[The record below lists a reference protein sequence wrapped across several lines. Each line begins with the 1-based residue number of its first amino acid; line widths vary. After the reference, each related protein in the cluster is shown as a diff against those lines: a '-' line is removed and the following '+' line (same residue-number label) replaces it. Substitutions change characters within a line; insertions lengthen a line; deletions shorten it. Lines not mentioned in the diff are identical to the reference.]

1 MPPLTLTEAPM
12 SPLTA
17 VAESRVAALTQELI
31 DLLGEAA
38 VATDDARLERASIDG
53 SALSPLIT
61 ELLPLGRA
69 QVVATPASAELIA
82 ATVAAAV
89 RHEVPITPRGKGTG
103 NYGQGIPMSG
113 GLVLDTSR
121 ARRIIEVGDGWIEAE
136 AGAVMWALE
145 QAANKAGQQLWMYP
159 STAQS
164 TVGGFVSGGSGG
176 TGSIANGM
184 IHQGFVRAIEV
195 VHGSG
200 DGAPVRLEG
209 DDAVPYLH
217 NYGTAGII
225 TTVRVALEP
234 LQPWRALLASFERY
248 EDVVH
253 LMRPLA
259 ALTPTPRLVSGDR
272 AEIAA
277 CLPAD
282 LGIPAGRASLRAILD
297 EATVAEATALIE
309 AAGGRVDNVREGAQ
323 HTVKLSMN
331 SYNHPIEWLQKS
343 APVPYFH
350 VEVLGD
356 ALVDRLDEVQG
367 VYPGAMLHIE
377 AQRGRPIGMLAA
389 PYESAAEVLAG
400 FDRLAVL
407 GVSTHNPHQWAVDFE
422 PERTAALAA
431 VTDPHGLLNPGKLG
445 AKVHSHT
452 GTQM

>member
-1 MPPLTLTEAPM
+1 M
-12 SPLTA
+12 SALGAIDTTRIDA
-17 VAESRVAALTQELI
+17 LRVELVDI
-31 DLLGEAA
+31 LGEAA
-38 VATDDARLERASIDG
+38 VATDDARLERASVDG
-53 SALSPLIT
+53 SGMSPLIK

-69 QVVATPASAELIA
+69 QILAMPSSAEQIV

-89 RHEVPITPRGKGTG
+89 RHGVPVTPRGKGTG
-103 NYGQGIPMSG
+103 NYGQGIPMNG
-113 GLVLDTSR
+113 GLVLDTSK
-121 ARRIIEVGDGWIEAE
+121 ARRVIEVGDGWIEAE
-136 AGAVMWALE
+136 AGAVMWMLE
-145 QAANKAGQQLWMYP
+145 QTANKAGQQLWMYP

-184 IHQGFVRAIEV
+184 IHQGFVKAVEV
-195 VHGSG
+195 VHATGE
-200 DGAPVRLEG
+200 AAAVRVEG

-234 LQPWRALLASFERY
+234 LQPWRAVLASFDAY
-248 EDVVH
+248 EDVVQ
-253 LMRPLA
+253 LMKPLA
-259 ALTPTPRLVSGDR
+259 SLTPTPRLVSGDR

-277 CLPAD
+277 CLPAE

-297 EATVAEATALIE
+297 ESTVEEATRMIE
-309 AAGGRVDNVREGAQ
+309 AAGGRVDDVREGAQ

-331 SYNHPIEWLQKS
+331 SYNHPIEWLQKT

-356 ALVDRLDEVQG
+356 ALVDRLDEVQA
-367 VYPGAMLHIE
+367 VYPGGMLHIE

-389 PYESAAEVLAG
+389 PYESAADVLAG
-400 FDRLAVL
+400 FDRLAAL

-431 VTDPHGLLNPGKLG
+431 VTDPQGLLNPGKLG
-445 AKVHSHT
+445 ATVHAHT

>member
-1 MPPLTLTEAPM
+1 M
-12 SPLTA
+12 SPLGAIDT
-17 VAESRVAALTQELI
+17 SRIDALTAELVEI
-31 DLLGEAA
+31 LGEAA
-38 VATDDARLERASIDG
+38 VATDDARLERASVDG
-53 SALSPLIT
+53 SGMSPLIK

-69 QVVATPASAELIA
+69 QVLAMPASAEQIV

-89 RHEVPITPRGKGTG
+89 RHGVPVTPRGKGTG
-103 NYGQGIPMSG
+103 NYGQGIPMNG
-113 GLVLDTSR
+113 GLVLDTSK
-121 ARRIIEVGDGWIEAE
+121 ARRVIEVGDGWIEAE

-145 QAANKAGQQLWMYP
+145 QAANRDGQQLWMYP

-184 IHQGFVRAIEV
+184 IHQGFVKAVEV
-195 VHGSG
+195 VHATG
-200 DGAPVRLEG
+200 DATAVRVEG
-209 DDAVPYLH
+209 DEAVPYLH

-234 LQPWRALLASFERY
+234 LQPWRALLASFDSY
-248 EDVVH
+248 DAVVQ
-253 LMRPLA
+253 LMKPLA
-259 ALTPTPRLVSGDR
+259 SLTPTPRLVSGDR

-277 CLPAD
+277 CLPAE

-297 EATVAEATALIE
+297 EATVEEATRLIE
-309 AAGGRVDNVREGAQ
+309 ASGGRVDDVREGAQ

-331 SYNHPIEWLQKS
+331 SYNHPIEWLQKT

-356 ALVDRLDEVQG
+356 ALVDRLDEVQA
-367 VYPGAMLHIE
+367 VYPGGMLHIE

-389 PYESAAEVLAG
+389 PYENAAEVLAG
-400 FDRLAVL
+400 FDRLAAL

-431 VTDPHGLLNPGKLG
+431 VTDPQGLLNPGKLG
-445 AKVHSHT
+445 AKVHAYT

>member
-1 MPPLTLTEAPM
+1 M
-12 SPLTA
+12 SPLGAIDT
-17 VAESRVAALTQELI
+17 SRIDALTAELVEI
-31 DLLGEAA
+31 LGEAA
-38 VATDDARLERASIDG
+38 VATDDARLERASVDG
-53 SALSPLIT
+53 SGMSPLIK

-69 QVVATPASAELIA
+69 QVLAMPASAEQIV

-89 RHEVPITPRGKGTG
+89 RHGVPVTPRGKGTG
-103 NYGQGIPMSG
+103 NYGQGIPMNG
-113 GLVLDTSR
+113 GLVLDTSK
-121 ARRIIEVGDGWIEAE
+121 ARRIVEVGDGWIEAE
-136 AGAVMWALE
+136 AGAVIWALE
-145 QAANKAGQQLWMYP
+145 QAANRAGQQLWMYP

-184 IHQGFVRAIEV
+184 IHQGFVKAVEV
-195 VHGSG
+195 VHATG
-200 DGAPVRLEG
+200 DATAVRVEG
-209 DDAVPYLH
+209 EDAVPYLH

-234 LQPWRALLASFERY
+234 LQPWRAVLASLDSY
-248 EDVVH
+248 DAVVK
-253 LMRPLA
+253 LMKPLA
-259 ALTPTPRLVSGDR
+259 SLTPTPRLVSGDR
-272 AEIAA
+272 AEVAA
-277 CLPAD
+277 CLPAE

-297 EATVAEATALIE
+297 ESTVDEATRMIE
-309 AAGGRVDNVREGAQ
+309 AAGGRVDDVREGAQ

-331 SYNHPIEWLQKS
+331 SYNHPIEWLQKT

-356 ALVDRLDEVQG
+356 ALVEHLDEVQA
-367 VYPGAMLHIE
+367 VYPGGMLHIE

-389 PYESAAEVLAG
+389 PYENAADVLAG
-400 FDRLAVL
+400 FDRLAAL

-431 VTDPHGLLNPGKLG
+431 VTDPQGLLNPGKLG
-445 AKVHSHT
+445 AKVHTHT